1 MRIFLAATLI
11 GAACLSLPPAIAGE
25 LKLLTT
31 GAFKPVVMA
40 LVAEYEQKSGD
51 KVTVDN
57 DTAGALLHRIE
68 SGETFDLVVLTPSAI
83 EALSKKGIVVPGSAV
98 DLARVGIGVA
108 VKNGDLKP
116 DIGSVEAFKRA
127 LTAAPSVA
135 YIDPAAGGSSGIYLA
150 SLFQRLGIA
159 DQIKPKAVLV
169 PGGLVA
175 ERVVRGEAALA
186 IHQISEILA
195 VKGVSLVGPL
205 PPEVQNYTIY
215 TGGIGASARD
225 PGAVRALLKLLTSE
239 DAIRV
244 LKEKGMERP
253 QA

>member
-1 MRIFLAATLI
+1 MRIFLAATFI
-11 GAACLSLPPAIAGE
+11 GAACLGLPPAVAAE

-31 GAFKPVVMA
+31 GAFKPVVTA

-51 KVTVDN
+51 KVIVAN
-57 DTAGALLHRIE
+57 DTAGALVRRIE
-68 SGETFDLVVLTPSAI
+68 SGETFDLVVLTPPAI

-98 DLARVGIGVA
+98 NLAKVGIGVA
-108 VKNGDLKP
+108 VKEGSPIP

-127 LTAAPSVA
+127 LLEAPSVA

-150 SLFQRLGIA
+150 GLFQRLGIA
-159 DQIKPKAVLV
+159 GQIKPKAVLV

-175 ERVVRGEAALA
+175 ERVVTGEAALA
-186 IHQISEILA
+186 VHQISEILA
-195 VKGVSLVGPL
+195 VKGASLVGPL
-205 PPEVQNYTIY
+205 PAEIQNHTIY

-225 PGAVRALLKLLTSE
+225 PGAAQALLKLLASE

-253 QA
+253 HA